1 MSALSYNQDETRDS
15 PVLLTIIGDIFCDV
29 IATNIH
35 ELPKWGEDSLTQK
48 IQIMAGGS
56 ALNITVHGAHY
67 LQYRSSRPTTISTS
81 PSLRLKLL
89 SCTGGDL
96 QGQLCKAKLQC
107 LSNIDSSCI
116 VSKDEWRTGSCV
128 VLSGQNDRSFVT
140 DRGCIDQLSVSLFD
154 ESMFQFN
161 DTCHFHVGGFYN
173 CIKLCQEVLPFFKK
187 VYDNNNFRGVHGEVT
202 TSLNPQCDAS
212 GQYDFLPAI
221 CPYLTFF
228 IGNEAEVRL
237 VSKKGDEPPAE
248 RDEWRTDPSTL
259 QEQAQVCI
267 LIYFLLSCQS
277 TLGL

>member
-1 MSALSYNQDETRDS
+1 MEAQAANNQDPPS
-15 PVLLTIIGDIFCDV
+15 VLLTIIGDIFCDV
-29 IATNIH
+29 IATNIQ

-48 IQIMAGGS
+48 IQILAGGS

-67 LQYRSSRPTTISTS
+67 LQYRSSLLPTS

-96 QGQLCKAKLQC
+96 QGQLCKAQLQRF
-107 LSNIDSSCI
+107 SNIDTSCI

-140 DRGCIDQLSVSLFD
+140 DRGCIDQLSISLFD

-161 DTCHFHVGGFYN
+161 ETCHFHIGGFYN

-187 VYDNNNFRGVHGEVT
+187 IHENNILRGGHDENGEVT

-248 RDEWRTDPSTL
+248 RDEWRTDPATL
-259 QEQAQVCI
+259 QEQAQVPT
-267 LIYFLLSCQS
+267 LLTHSDNIPYVIIS
-277 TLGL
+277 